1 MLQPIS
7 VPTAILLVFVLPLCG
22 CGEWPPDEEDAREH
36 FEDNREMLEALEQ
49 KLAATKYDSV
59 KVSGLR
65 MAEGSYKVDR
75 FTERETLE
83 DGAEWNRL
91 LMNANVNSVSRQE
104 DAFFFSFGGDPFDGE
119 TSGEIQFM
127 HYADAVPELKQC
139 QSEFEEARCGRCIVE
154 LYDDWWIDYQW
165 FPDNVAPEATKAH
178 ADGDLSDDQYWLTF
192 GKALDDC
199 VKKGNSLIGYK

>member
-7 VPTAILLVFVLPLCG
+7 VPTAIILLSVLLLCG

-49 KLAATKYDSV
+49 RLAATKYGSV

-65 MAEGSYKVDR
+65 MVEGSYKVDR

-91 LMNANVNSVSRQE
+91 LMDANVNSISRNE
-104 DAFFFSFGGDPFDGE
+104 DAYFFSFGGDPFKGE
-119 TSGEIQFM
+119 SSGEMQFM
-127 HYADAVPELKQC
+127 HQTGAATELKLC
-139 QSEFEEARCGRCIVE
+139 ESDFEEARCGRCVVE
-154 LYDDWWIDYQW
+154 LDDDWWIEYEW
-165 FPDNVAPEATKAH
+165 FPDSVAPEATKAY
-178 ADGDLSDDQYWLTF
+178 ADGEMTDNEYWATL
-192 GKALDDC
+192 GKALDEC
-199 VKKGNSLIGYK
+199 VKEGNSLIGYK